1 MTAPRALPWAMW
13 ALGAGYYC
21 YGFFQRVAPAVMVD
35 QMMAEFQ
42 VGAAIAGM
50 LSGLYFYTYAPM
62 QIPIGLLLD
71 RFGPRRMLAVFA
83 AFSCVGSALFASADS
98 VTAAYV
104 GRGLVGVGAA
114 VTWVGALKL
123 ASLWFPA
130 DRFAMIT
137 GLTLAM
143 GMAGAVGAQAPLAA
157 AVASVGWRGTM
168 WGAAVV
174 AGLLAL
180 VLALF
185 VRDGPNGRRS
195 AAGAPSLLDGLRR
208 VLALGQ
214 TWLLGLYSLTMAAPM
229 LSFAGLWG
237 VPFLMQVHGTS
248 RAEAAFTTSA
258 MLVSWGIGSPLTG
271 WISDRMG
278 RRKPALVAAAGL
290 SLVFTIAALYLPGLP
305 MLVRQGLL
313 CLLGMASSG
322 FVLSFATGRENVPV
336 WASGA
341 ALGVINTASMSSGA
355 IFQPLIGW
363 LLDLRWEGMVI
374 AGSRVYGA
382 DAWEMALATLP
393 ACQAVALVAALATRE
408 TWCRHPE
415 R

>member
-1 MTAPRALPWAMW
+1 MTRLRLLPWAMW

-50 LSGLYFYTYAPM
+50 LSGLYFYAYAPM

-71 RFGPRRMLAVFA
+71 RFGPRRMLALFA
-83 AFSCVGSALFASADS
+83 AISCVGSALFASADS
-98 VTAAYV
+98 VAAAYV

-157 AVASVGWRGTM
+157 AVAAIGWRGTM
-168 WGAAVV
+168 WGAAAA
-174 AGLLAL
+174 AGIMAV

-185 VRDGPNGRRS
+185 VRDGARPAQPS
-195 AAGAPSLLDGLRR
+195 AAAPSLLEGLRR
-208 VLALGQ
+208 VLSLGQ

-237 VPFLMQVHGTS
+237 VPFLMQVHGTT

-278 RRKPALVAAAGL
+278 RRKPALVAAALL
-290 SLVFTIAALYLPGLP
+290 SLVFTLAALYLPGLP
-305 MLVRQGLL
+305 LPARQALL

-341 ALGVINTASMSSGA
+341 ALGVVNTASMSSGA

-363 LLDLRWEGMVI
+363 LLDLRWEGLLE
-374 AGSRVYGA
+374 AGSRVYGP
-382 DAWEMALATLP
+382 DAWGLALLTLP
-393 ACQAVALVAALATRE
+393 LCQALALVAALAVRE
-408 TWCRHPE
+408 TFCRHPQ

>member
-98 VTAAYV
+98 VTAAYL

-382 DAWEMALATLP
+382 AAWEMALATLP